1 MTEHD
6 HLDDDALS
14 SVLDGG
20 GGDGGAAVALASCR
34 ICATRLEAL
43 RGASRAMAA
52 AQVPPLPAG
61 VVDDLVA
68 RALAAPAE
76 EPAVGPPAG
85 AGAGAGV
92 GGGRSPVRGRS
103 RWHAPPPAWLL
114 AAAAA
119 IVVLVA
125 TAGLV
130 RSGRGGDDRALS
142 ARTDAVDASGAA
154 SGSADGS
161 GGGSLAANATAT
173 AGAPPPADAVTSDLG
188 TVDDDDALVAALGPS
203 LAAAPRGTAAA
214 PAPAAGSSEPTSGGA
229 TAGEAAPDAPTAG
242 SGTADRAQCR
252 AQAERFGA
260 GRLGPLASTH
270 TVRWRGEPAEVLV
283 FALAEPRDGLSR
295 EAVVLGRPGCSI
307 LADRRF

>member
-14 SVLDGG
+14 SVLDGD
-20 GGDGGAAVALASCR
+20 GDGGAAAALASCP

-85 AGAGAGV
+85 AGAGAGD
-92 GGGRSPVRGRS
+92 GGGRGGRSPVRGRS

-161 GGGSLAANATAT
+161 GSLAANATAT
-173 AGAPPPADAVTSDLG
+173 AGAPPPADAVISDLG
-188 TVDDDDALVAALGPS
+188 TVDDEDALVAALGPS
-203 LAAAPRGTAAA
+203 LAAAQATAAA
-214 PAPAAGSSEPTSGGA
+214 PAPAAGSSELTSGGA
-229 TAGEAAPDAPTAG
+229 TAGVAAPDAPTAG